1 MLPVNRP
8 PVAITS
14 GKVTDWRMKSA
25 KELFKTCYIWALVQ
39 QQLSPIQGCV
49 CVCCDATKSP
59 IFSCL
64 CLVPTTISFHI
75 FHLITSVFLFIS
87 LVQLSL
93 CSLHLNRTE
102 PVSCGFVSLSHT
114 LSTLHF
120 ILPCTALCIILLVGL
135 KDFSSPEHH
144 VRLQCFIVFEAV
156 RLQDCSVSLS
166 LSLILLFVC
175 SEHFTRLR
183 SLNCLWQPS
192 IQSHKYS
199 MKRTETEPLCIH
211 VHITRVK
218 LAIIEA
224 KTFLDVT
231 FQLCV

>member
-1 MLPVNRP
+1 MSSKAPTVENVTPHKMLNMIHQSFLNCDLLHFCIEMSGNLSEHLSLSSWLVYLDYYKRFQQCSNPDTLLILRMEMLPVSRL

-93 CSLHLNRTE
+93 CSLDLNRTE
-102 PVSCGFVSLSHT
+102 PVSCGFVSLSLIH
-114 LSTLHF
+114 SPHF
-120 ILPCTALCIILLVGL
+120 IS
-135 KDFSSPEHH
+135 FSPVLH
-144 VRLQCFIVFEAV
+144 
-156 RLQDCSVSLS
+156 
-166 LSLILLFVC
+166 
-175 SEHFTRLR
+175 
-183 SLNCLWQPS
+183 
-192 IQSHKYS
+192 
-199 MKRTETEPLCIH
+199 
-211 VHITRVK
+211 
-218 LAIIEA
+218 
-224 KTFLDVT
+224 
-231 FQLCV
+231 CV